1 MDAVSP
7 GSQPQE
13 SPESRL
19 IGAGYSPYALGWLSP
34 RGLAILSLEQ
44 ALAEL
49 PDPEPE
55 SVEEEPE
62 ESAQSRAIG
71 AGYALSP
78 MGWLA
83 PDGQRVVSL
92 EEAVAEIER
101 DA

>member
-1 MDAVSP
+1 MSP
-7 GSQPQE
+7 GSPE

-19 IGAGYSPYALGWLSP
+19 IGAGYSPNALGWLSP

-49 PDPEPE
+49 PDPDPE
-55 SVEEEPE
+55 SVAQEPE

-78 MGWLA
+78 LGWLA
-83 PDGQRVVSL
+83 PGGQRVVSL
-92 EEAVAEIER
+92 EQAVAEIEGE
-101 DA
+101 A

>member
-1 MDAVSP
+1 MSP

-19 IGAGYSPYALGWLSP
+19 IGAGYSRYALGWLSP
-34 RGLAILSLEQ
+34 RGHAILSLEQ

-49 PDPEPE
+49 PDPQPE
-55 SVEEEPE
+55 SVEQQPE

-92 EEAVAEIER
+92 EQALAEIEA

>member
-1 MDAVSP
+1 MSHGLP
-7 GSQPQE
+7 PQE

-49 PDPEPE
+49 PDPQTV
-55 SVEEEPE
+55 SVEDEPE

-92 EEAVAEIER
+92 EEAIAEIEGN
-101 DA
+101 A